1 MIGLDQLAL
10 AHRYDEQKK
19 PVWAQRPWYADADP
33 EYEHEMVGG
42 RGEDF
47 YGTDGRF
54 PI

>member
-1 MIGLDQLAL
+1 MIGLDQLAS
-10 AHRYDEQKK
+10 AHRYDNMKRRWFPLRE
-19 PVWAQRPWYADADP
+19 YDADP